1 MHKVPHSGHRQRDP
15 TPHTC
20 FLFCK
25 GRLHNHQ
32 TMAQKCTTQP
42 PFARWDRYYSK
53 PRQNTGIQMAGPP
66 KGAAYLVCDTSTRII
81 DISDTLLS
89 LTGYTRDEVLKK
101 SPSIFQGPDTDKTTI
116 QRIND
121 AVRNGET
128 CITEIV
134 NYTKDRVPFLS
145 VLEIQ
150 RPRKGVCIAVHTPLT
165 WFEAPPTK

>member
-1 MHKVPHSGHRQRDP
+1 
-15 TPHTC
+15 
-20 FLFCK
+20 
-25 GRLHNHQ
+25 
-32 TMAQKCTTQP
+32 
-42 PFARWDRYYSK
+42 
-53 PRQNTGIQMAGPP
+53 MAGPP
-66 KGAAYLVCDTSTRII
+66 KGAAYLVCDTSTRIV

-121 AVRNGET
+121 AVRKGEA

-134 NYTKDRVPFLS
+134 NYTKDRVPFLT

-150 RPRKGVCIAVHTPLT
+150 RPREGVCIAVHTPLT
-165 WFEAPPTK
+165 WFEAH